1 MFILYIVLFLGG
13 LYLFGTAF
21 SVTEWQGL
29 IFFAGIISISLGLA
43 LAFRQNREK
52 S

>member
-13 LYLFGTAF
+13 MYLFGFAF
-21 SVTEWQGL
+21 TVDSWQGL
-29 IFFAGIISISLGLA
+29 IFFAGLMCVSLALA
-43 LAFRQNREK
+43 LAFRQTREK